1 MPIYCDESGF
11 TGNNLLNRDQQF
23 FSYTG
28 VNIGADESR
37 EYVKWFKNKFKIKQ
51 EELKAHKLL
60 ARPNGRDAVTEL
72 LFEFKER
79 TKTACSLKKFSL
91 SCKFFEYIFEP
102 LLAEKNSI
110 FYQSGFHL
118 FIAYAIYIHAFSTES
133 SAEDLLQDFENFMRG
148 RPLRE
153 DAQLFSKNSETAQ
166 VVAKIMEFASIHRDK
181 ILEEFNDLGVY
192 KRWIL
197 DDSLS
202 HLYPILT
209 HWTEDTGD
217 ILVVCDESKPLA
229 SAKETIDAFVGRKD
243 QVWQRLNDQE
253 WPLIPHLS
261 EPVIFA
267 SSCNEPGLQIADI
280 MASATCYMLKNKATC
295 EHAAQWWT
303 ILTPTIVTG
312 IFPDHAR
319 FSRPNDEVLSHMC
332 ILEALIDRS
341 RHGHS
346 LLDGINWDI
355 ELAQFAAKEFL
366 KTR

>member
-11 TGNNLLNRDQQF
+11 TGNNLLNRDQKF

-28 VNIGADESR
+28 VSIGADESK
-37 EYVKWFKNKFKIKQ
+37 EYVKWFKDEFKIIQ
-51 EELKAHKLL
+51 EELKANKLL

-72 LFEFKER
+72 LLEFKDR

-102 LLAEKNSI
+102 LLSENNRI
-110 FYQSGFHL
+110 FYESGFHL
-118 FIAYAIYIHAFSTES
+118 FIAYVIYTHASSTES
-133 SAEDLLQDFENFMRG
+133 SAEDLLYDFENFMRSQ
-148 RPLRE
+148 PLRE

-166 VVAKIMEFASIHRDK
+166 LVDKIMEFAFIHRDK
-181 ILEEFNDLGVY
+181 ILEEFHDLGVL

-209 HWTEDTGD
+209 HWTKDSGD
-217 ILVVCDESKPLA
+217 IVVVCDESKPLA
-229 SAKETIDAFVGRKD
+229 SAKETKDEFVGRKD
-243 QVWQRLNDQE
+243 QVWQKLNDQE

-280 MASATCYMLKNKATC
+280 MASATCYMLKNKDTC
-295 EHAAQWWT
+295 EHAAQWRT
-303 ILTPTIVTG
+303 ILIPTFVTG
-312 IFPDHAR
+312 IFPDHDR
-319 FSRPNDEVLSHMC
+319 FSRPNVEVLSHMC
-332 ILEALIDRS
+332 ILEELVNRS
-341 RHGHS
+341 RHGS
-346 LLDGINWDI
+346 NLLDGINLVI
-355 ELAQFAAKEFL
+355 ELAQFAAKEYL
-366 KTR
+366 AMK